1 MNKGFTLIEIIIFIV
16 VFSIGVMGIMMLF
29 FNTLGKTSDP
39 TLRLRGVQVAEAVME
54 EIKGK
59 KWDESTPN
67 GGDNISTTIANIC
80 TEEPIDQ
87 EEEFDDIDDYVKDS
101 NCDANTKT
109 YSDYTS
115 SDFGFDN
122 LTSGF
127 DISIKVGFADNS
139 TGVYDFV
146 NSQTNF
152 KLIEIKV
159 TKGVL
164 NETYTLRML
173 KGNF

>member
-67 GGDNISTTIANIC
+67 GGGDNQSIPYIC

-87 EEEFDDIDDYVKDS
+87 EEKFDDVDDYVKDS
-101 NCDANTKT
+101 NCNANTKI
-109 YSDYTS
+109 YSGYTS

-152 KLIEIKV
+152 KLIEVTV
-159 TKGVL
+159 TKGAL